1 MLYEIWGFSRT
12 LSQFIISLIIFT
24 ATYFLLAERKLR
36 SKRTNLSSPIKS
48 DIKKEQNKPEV
59 KTAEI
64 SKPTKLNVSISHA
77 LVEPVI
83 ETVGAVAS
91 STMTNEA
98 LTPTSTTSCD
108 TFSILNHPL
117 LSPPQTIPELSS
129 NTSILSQLLAV
140 TTDVASSTAIS
151 NPCFSKLA
159 PRSLQ
164 PPSGKFLPGKHRKR
178 RPRHCSIVEEECAE
192 IVEEEEKEEEEND
205 DFDIKTTLPLVSL
218 NRRGSGGST
227 KSSHVYSA
235 GILSTEPALH
245 SSTPPLPIVPPGIQ
259 TNFLSVRR
267 KSSDRSSNSSRSSD
281 GAIGAKIGSP
291 VEKGT
296 CSPKTPAPFPI
307 SSQIG
312 SGSLSRQGSL
322 NRGRTSDRS
331 AATSHSSTPNS
342 VSERSSPS
350 SPPGSN
356 TSSNHSSPVARTR
369 INLAASAGGVGI
381 GVITGTGRQHKLVA
395 TRSSPQLM
403 HHTTQPALKEI
414 HEECEDTGS
423 LSAAGSI
430 TGSPVTISSEKG
442 DCGKESIELKQPE
455 SKMGEDLSIVD
466 TFPATREGAAVLR
479 RLEQRRRLRMH
490 QARAASCSS
499 SEASE
504 DEAGSS
510 NNNHA
515 KLAKPLSSSLLQKG
529 GTTLARISERPQSSP
544 GTSQRSGRKRH
555 GISSGQLA
563 SSETEEQ
570 KLSPFH
576 SACTQPQLRK
586 GRENS
591 NQDDSSDNQDSGIFS
606 MSTYTIRA

>member
-1 MLYEIWGFSRT
+1 M
-12 LSQFIISLIIFT
+12 
-24 ATYFLLAERKLR
+24 LAERKLR
-36 SKRTNLSSPIKS
+36 SKRTNLSSPKKS
-48 DIKKEQNKPEV
+48 DIKKEQNKPEA
-59 KTAEI
+59 KTTEL
-64 SKPTKLNVSISHA
+64 SKPTKLNVSLSHA

-91 STMTNEA
+91 STMTNDA
-98 LTPTSTTSCD
+98 LTPTSNTSCE

-117 LSPPQTIPELSS
+117 LSPPQTNPQLSS

-140 TTDVASSTAIS
+140 TTDVVSSTAIS
-151 NPCFSKLA
+151 NTCVTKLA

-164 PPSGKFLPGKHRKR
+164 TPSGKFLPGKHRKR
-178 RPRHCSIVEEECAE
+178 KPRHCPIVEEECAE
-192 IVEEEEKEEEEND
+192 IVEEEEQEEEDENVD
-205 DFDIKTTLPLVSL
+205 IDIKTTLPLVSL

-227 KSSHVYSA
+227 TSGHIYSA

-259 TNFLSVRR
+259 SNLLSVRR
-267 KSSDRSSNSSRSSD
+267 RSSDRSSNSSRSSD
-281 GAIGAKIGSP
+281 GAIGTKIGSP
-291 VEKGT
+291 VDKGT

-322 NRGRTSDRS
+322 NRGRASDRS

-369 INLAASAGGVGI
+369 INLSSIGGGVGI

-430 TGSPVTISSEKG
+430 TGSPVTIKSERRAG
-442 DCGKESIELKQPE
+442 DKDSIEPKQ
-455 SKMGEDLSIVD
+455 SANKMGEDLSIVD

-479 RLEQRRRLRMH
+479 RLEQRRKLRMH

-510 NNNHA
+510 NNAHA
-515 KLAKPLSSSLLQKG
+515 KLTKPISSGLLQKG

-544 GTSQRSGRKRH
+544 GTSQRSARKRH
-555 GISSGQLA
+555 NISNSQLA
-563 SSETEEQ
+563 NSETEEQ

-591 NQDDSSDNQDSGIFS
+591 NQDDSSDNQDSGN
-606 MSTYTIRA
+606 

>member
-1 MLYEIWGFSRT
+1 M
-12 LSQFIISLIIFT
+12 IS
-24 ATYFLLAERKLR
+24 
-36 SKRTNLSSPIKS
+36 P
-48 DIKKEQNKPEV
+48 KKEDQHRIPNNPDE
-59 KTAEI
+59 KTTAI
-64 SKPTKLNVSISHA
+64 PKPTKLNVSLSHA

-83 ETVGAVAS
+83 ETAGAVAS

-98 LTPTSTTSCD
+98 LTPTSSMSSCEP
-108 TFSILNHPL
+108 FSIVNHPL
-117 LSPPQTIPELSS
+117 LSPPQTNPDMSS

-140 TTDVASSTAIS
+140 TTDVVSSTAIS
-151 NPCFSKLA
+151 NSSVSKLTQ
-159 PRSLQ
+159 RSLQ

-192 IVEEEEKEEEEND
+192 IVEEEEKDEEDEND
-205 DFDIKTTLPLVSL
+205 DFDIKTALPSVSL
-218 NRRGSGGST
+218 TRRGSGGSN
-227 KSSHVYSA
+227 KLGHVTSA
-235 GILSTEPALH
+235 GILSTEPSLH
-245 SSTPPLPIVPPGIQ
+245 SSTQPLPIIPTGIQ
-259 TNFLSVRR
+259 SNLLSVRR
-267 KSSDRSSNSSRSSD
+267 RSSDRSSNSSRSSD
-281 GAIGAKIGSP
+281 GAIGARIGSP
-291 VEKGT
+291 ADKGT
-296 CSPKTPAPFPI
+296 SSPKTPAPFPI

-369 INLAASAGGVGI
+369 ISLSASGGSVGI
-381 GVITGTGRQHKLVA
+381 GVITGSGRQHKLVA

-403 HHTTQPALKEI
+403 HLTTQPALKEI

-430 TGSPVTISSEKG
+430 TGSPVTTSSNRTG
-442 DCGKESIELKQPE
+442 DNKKNDESTQTNDKL
-455 SKMGEDLSIVD
+455 GEDSSVVD

-504 DEAGSS
+504 DETGSS
-510 NNNHA
+510 SNAHA
-515 KLAKPLSSSLLQKG
+515 KLTKPVTSSLLQKG
-529 GTTLARISERPQSSP
+529 GTTLARISERPHSSP

-555 GISSGQLA
+555 GMSSGQTTN
-563 SSETEEQ
+563 SESDEH
-570 KLSPFH
+570 KLSPFQ

-586 GRENS
+586 GKENN

-606 MSTYTIRA
+606 TLSASIS